1 MFEVVQKDDN
11 LISLYQTVQ
20 NLYTH
25 TEKKRSSN
33 INQHELSV
41 IIAE

>member
-25 TEKKRSSN
+25 TEKKTEFK
-33 INQHELSV
+33 H
-41 IIAE
+41 